1 MHEELKR
8 QRIKGL
14 VEVGGA
20 ADAALPQPRVS
31 GLRWIEV
38 VERYLRRRPVLK
50 ATVVVAGLV
59 SVGYSIWALVV
70 AIK

>member
-38 VERYLRRRPVLK
+38 VERYLRRHPVLK
-50 ATVVVAGLV
+50 TAVAMTVFMSVA
-59 SVGYSIWALVV
+59 YSAWALVV
-70 AIK
+70 AMK

>member
-20 ADAALPQPRVS
+20 ADAVLPPSKVS
-31 GLRWIEV
+31 GLRWLDG
-38 VERYLRRRPVLK
+38 VERYLRRHPVIK
-50 ATVVVAGLV
+50 VVVAATALL
-59 SVGYSIWALVV
+59 SVVYSTWALVV
-70 AIK
+70 SIG